1 MEISLISPERH
12 ELAHA
17 EPVSV
22 LSADAFPTRAEGD
35 CCQRRPGSGSSAVRE
50 PTTLYCLQSGAPR
63 GQGPVANWR
72 QAAMI
77 LQIATPLMIH
87 RLWGSAGNPCGMSRG
102 WPFPPVGRL
111 TAPVL
116 PDRSQVVGMSTTTPL
131 E

>member
-1 MEISLISPERH
+1 MEQSSLEISLISPERH

-72 QAAMI
+72 RSEEHTSE
-77 LQIATPLMIH
+77 LQSPCNLVC
-87 RLWGSAGNPCGMSRG
+87 RL
-102 WPFPPVGRL
+102 L
-111 TAPVL
+111 
-116 PDRSQVVGMSTTTPL
+116 L